1 MFLNSKGR
9 IIIRKLDKNH
19 KFVVEAIFDK
29 TDPENYLA
37 PPDTLHKNR
46 MNEIAII

>member
-19 KFVVEAIFDK
+19 KFVGYGIFDNS
-29 TDPENYLA
+29 DPVNNYS

-46 MNEIAII
+46 NDEIAII